1 MTPLVCEA
9 VKLAPQPE
17 TAMWFDIGHL
27 ARDDR
32 VVLSSEEV
40 LYLPY
45 KRTGVVGFD
54 TKGGK
59 FSLWFTGGENSVTV
73 AGCSMEAPVRYF
85 APFAWIK
92 TDDGIRYYNND
103 KEVTKEELEK
113 PLRLAFTV
121 VGKIQSLSQGY
132 RPTPKRTFL
141 NQKRIAKGKPPLAF
155 DWHTVAIEPPAK
167 KNESQGGTHS
177 SPRLHD
183 RRGHYRLIKKTNKR
197 VWVKSCKVGSAKL
210 GVIFKDYTIKDN
222 IDSQVNSK
230 LMGHDY

>member
-1 MTPLVCEA
+1 MTPMVCEA

-27 ARDDR
+27 AREDR
-32 VVLSSEEV
+32 VFVALEDV

-45 KRTGVVGFD
+45 KRTGIVGFD

-73 AGCSMEAPVRYF
+73 AGCSMEPPVRYF

-92 TDDGIRYYNND
+92 TEDGIRYYNND

-113 PLRLAFTV
+113 PLRLAFAV
-121 VGKIQSLSQGY
+121 VRKLQSLSQGY
-132 RPTPKRTFL
+132 KPTPKRTFL
-141 NQKRIAKGKPPLAF
+141 NQKRMAKGKPALSF
-155 DWHTVAIEPPAK
+155 DWHTVEITPPAT
-167 KNESQGGTHS
+167 KNEPQGGTHA

-183 RRGHYRLIKKTNKR
+183 RRGHFRLIKKTNKR
-197 VWVKSCKVGSAKL
+197 VWVSPCKVGSANL
-210 GVIFKDYTIKDN
+210 GAVFKDYKIRDN
-222 IDSQVNSK
+222 IEAQVNSR
-230 LMGHDY
+230 LIES